1 MIDNFKRQEW
11 FTSSTGE
18 GLSLTIQGLG
28 LAGLISSLA
37 LISRLL
43 GFDIAENEL
52 TEIVGGSL
60 LIVSTGMTITGLLRK
75 IYFRFK
81 PLIFS

>member
-1 MIDNFKRQEW
+1 MIDDFKKQEW

-28 LAGLISSLA
+28 LTGLISSLA

-43 GFDIAENEL
+43 GYDISESEL
-52 TEIVGGSL
+52 TTIVGGSL
-60 LIVSTGMTITGLLRK
+60 LIVSTGMTIIGLLRK
-75 IYFRFK
+75 IYLRLK
-81 PLIFS
+81 PLFG